1 MVFPV
6 RFAID
11 TGGTFTDLIVED
23 DAGRL
28 SMYKA
33 PTTPEDPVEGVL
45 SAIALAGDDLGL
57 EIDALLGR
65 VDLLVHG
72 TTISTNAVLTGKT
85 ARTAFLTTLGHPDI
99 LVLREAGRMGIPS
112 FDYSVAYP
120 EPYVP
125 RALTFE
131 VPERVGADGA
141 VVTPLDEDAVLAII
155 EQLREKAVEA
165 VGVCLLW
172 SIVNPV
178 HEQRIG
184 ALLDR
189 DLPGIRYTLSHVV
202 NPSLRE
208 YRRASSTCIDASLKP
223 LMSGYLDSLETQ
235 LGTHGFDGR
244 LLVVT
249 SQGGVIEAGAL
260 AANPVHSI
268 KSGPAMAPVAG
279 IFYASQESRID
290 TAIIA
295 DTGGT
300 SYDVSLVRRG
310 RIPRTRETWIGQ
322 PYLGHMTGFP
332 SVDVRSIGAGGGST
346 AWVDEGGLLHVGPNS
361 AGSVPGPACYAQG
374 GQQPTVTDAALVL
387 GYIDPHYFLGG
398 RKALDREL
406 ARAALAREVSTPL
419 GLDLH
424 HAALAVVQIA
434 TENMVGAIEDL
445 TVNQGVDPRGAA
457 LVGGGGAAG
466 LNAVAIARQLG
477 CSNVIIP
484 DVGAALSAAG
494 GLISE
499 LSTDFAALLVTNR
512 TSFDFDGVNR
522 VLTELKNNCQGF
534 IEGPGAR
541 SLEQRIEF
549 FVEARYA
556 QQIWEVEVLLRADQ
570 LTSQTQLEQL
580 TKDFHAAHL
589 EIFAIEDRNSEVEFI
604 AWRTRV
610 HCTLQEGGLNALSV
624 AARGPAKA
632 ESRSAFFQDVG
643 AVDASVV
650 HVEDMP
656 VEDVLEGPAI
666 VESPFTT
673 VVINPGASV
682 RRNASGALAIVP

>member
-45 SAIALAGDDLGL
+45 AAIALAGDDLGL
-57 EIDALLGR
+57 EIDTLLGR
-65 VDLLVHG
+65 VELLVHG

-99 LVLREAGRMGIPS
+99 LVLREAGRMGIPT

-155 EQLREKAVEA
+155 EQLREKEVEA

-172 SIVNPV
+172 SIANPV

-189 DLPGIRYTLSHVV
+189 DLPGIRYTLSHIV

-223 LMSGYLDSLETQ
+223 LMSSYLGSLETQ
-235 LGTHGFDGR
+235 LGARGFTGR

-279 IFYASQESRID
+279 IFYASQESRLD

-332 SVDVRSIGAGGGST
+332 SVDVRSIGAGGGSI
-346 AWVDEGGLLHVGPNS
+346 AWVDEGGLLHVGPDS

-374 GQQPTVTDAALVL
+374 GHQPTVTDAALVL
-387 GYIDPHYFLGG
+387 GYIDPNYFLGG
-398 RKALDREL
+398 RKALDREP
-406 ARAALAREVSTPL
+406 ARATLAREVATPL

-424 HAALAVVQIA
+424 HAALAVLQIA

-445 TVNQGVDPRGAA
+445 TINQGVDPRGGRP
-457 LVGGGGAAG
+457 GGGWRRGRAK
-466 LNAVAIARQLG
+466 RRRDR
-477 CSNVIIP
+477 P
-484 DVGAALSAAG
+484 P
-494 GLISE
+494 
-499 LSTDFAALLVTNR
+499 T
-512 TSFDFDGVNR
+512 R
-522 VLTELKNNCQGF
+522 VLERHHPRRGRRSQRSGWADLRAQYGF
-534 IEGPGAR
+534 CRAARDEPHRFRFRWRQPGA
-541 SLEQRIEF
+541 
-549 FVEARYA
+549 
-556 QQIWEVEVLLRADQ
+556 
-570 LTSQTQLEQL
+570 
-580 TKDFHAAHL
+580 H
-589 EIFAIEDRNSEVEFI
+589 
-604 AWRTRV
+604 
-610 HCTLQEGGLNALSV
+610 
-624 AARGPAKA
+624 
-632 ESRSAFFQDVG
+632 
-643 AVDASVV
+643 
-650 HVEDMP
+650 
-656 VEDVLEGPAI
+656 
-666 VESPFTT
+666 
-673 VVINPGASV
+673 
-682 RRNASGALAIVP
+682 